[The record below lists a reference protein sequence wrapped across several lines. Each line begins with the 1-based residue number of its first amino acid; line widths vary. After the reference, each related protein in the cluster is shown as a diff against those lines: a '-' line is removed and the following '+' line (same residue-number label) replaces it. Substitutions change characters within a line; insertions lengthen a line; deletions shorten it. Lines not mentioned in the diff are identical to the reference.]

1 MLEALIVI
9 FIFLVFLF
17 PFKSLAILLGAGTTL
32 FFYRGRTLSNNQ
44 PKKGKPLIWY
54 SSITTLANF
63 FLSLLVG
70 GCMASLVHFFII
82 SNNYLF
88 LFNFAF
94 CAIIS
99 LRWFDYTF
107 KLYQSLAKG
116 LKKNSSVPPSFNT
129 EETDE
134 TLPPLFVMC
143 QGMEKKTGF
152 GLGMVPIFIDSGY
165 LYVKENE
172 LFFDGV
178 FLQHRFDPKTVS
190 KAEKI
195 SSEKIKIET
204 HPRGKPLNAEELLII
219 LRTQFYPFKA
229 RHERDKIFEILSS
242 FTKRNTQTP
251 TPVIKGPETFSY
263 QVEAG
268 GESSRPSPSN

>member
-1 MLEALIVI
+1 MLETLIVI

-17 PFKSLAILLGAGTTL
+17 PLKSLAVLLGAGTTL
-32 FFYRGRTLSNNQ
+32 FLYRGRSLSSSQ
-44 PKKGKPLIWY
+44 PKKGKPLLWY
-54 SSITTLANF
+54 SLIATLANF

-70 GCMASLVHFFII
+70 GAMASLVYFFII

-94 CAIIS
+94 CSIIS

-107 KLYQSLAKG
+107 KLYQSRAAR
-116 LKKNSSVPPSFNT
+116 LKKDSSLPPLFSA
-129 EETDE
+129 EETEE
-134 TLPPLFVMC
+134 TLPPIFVMC
-143 QGMEKKTGF
+143 IGMGKKTGF
-152 GLGMVPIFIDSGY
+152 GPGMTPIFLDSGY

-178 FLQHRFDPKTVS
+178 FLQHRFDSKTVT

-204 HPRGKPLNAEELLII
+204 QPHEKPFNAEEILIV
-219 LRTQFYPFKA
+219 LRCRFYPFKA

-242 FTKRNTQTP
+242 FTDKESKSQAP
-251 TPVIKGPETFSY
+251 AMAPETL
-263 QVEAG
+263 
-268 GESSRPSPSN
+268 SPY